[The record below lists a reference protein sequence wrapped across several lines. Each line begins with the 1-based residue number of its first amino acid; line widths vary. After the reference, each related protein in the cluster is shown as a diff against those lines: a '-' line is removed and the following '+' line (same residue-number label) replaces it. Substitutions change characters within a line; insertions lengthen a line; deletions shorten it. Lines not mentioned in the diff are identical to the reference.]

1 MNTIQGGMPTM
12 AGMSSK
18 AQSLTDAQKQ
28 GLDDVLSNYDAENL
42 SDSDAKEI
50 VSQIEE
56 LGITKGQGLASALD
70 DVGIDARE
78 LAELA
83 GIGGAEGKGDRPPP
97 PPGGGPK
104 GPDEAAIA
112 TLQSVVEQLQASV
125 DANDE
130 DVDFGTMLTQALEDA
145 GLDTSSPIVD
155 YRV

>member
-1 MNTIQGGMPTM
+1 MNMIQGGMAPM
-12 AGMSSK
+12 AGMTPK
-18 AQSLTDAQKQ
+18 AQSLTDTQKQ
-28 GLDDVLSNYDAENL
+28 GLEDVLSNYDVENL

-56 LGITKGQGLASALD
+56 LGIAKGQGLASALGD
-70 DVGIDARE
+70 AGIDARG
-78 LAELA
+78 LAEQA
-83 GIGGAEGKGDRPPP
+83 GIGGAEGNGGRPPP

-104 GPDEAAIA
+104 GPDEASIS

-125 DANDE
+125 DASDE